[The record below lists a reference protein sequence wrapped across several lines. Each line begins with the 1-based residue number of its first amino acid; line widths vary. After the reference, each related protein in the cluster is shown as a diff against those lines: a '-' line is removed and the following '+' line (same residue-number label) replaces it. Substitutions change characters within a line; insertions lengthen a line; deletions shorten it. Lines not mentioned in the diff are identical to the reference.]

1 MSWSISI
8 VGRTLGKNEAEQVRH
23 EHEVLARVNDF
34 LKDLVKDHFAIIDA
48 HVQGAHVHHRTHI
61 PAQAPE
67 IQEDINFLHDVEKE
81 VGG

>member
-1 MSWSISI
+1 MSWSVSV
-8 VGRTLGKNEAEQVRH
+8 VGRTLGKSEAEQVKY
-23 EHEVLARVNDF
+23 EHDVLDKVNAF
-34 LKDLVKDHFAIIDA
+34 LKDLVKDGAEVIEA
-48 HVQGAHVHHRTHI
+48 HVDGLHVHHRTHI